1 MAESG
6 IKSYFPSQTV
16 SDAEKLSY
24 DYGLKVGKA
33 IEQEWFNNDRST
45 GKYRS
50 NQNNFHN
57 LRLYARG
64 EQSIQKYKD
73 ELSINGDLSYL
84 NLDWKPV
91 PIISKFVDI
100 VVNGIA
106 ERTYDITAF
115 SQDPSG
121 VEKRTK
127 YMEDILDD
135 MENESFN
142 AFTQE
147 AFGVNTRRS
156 NEKTLPESSEEL
168 QLHMQLNYKQAVE
181 IAEEQALSV
190 LFEGNNYELI
200 KKRFY
205 YDLTVLGIGCVKT
218 SFNTSEGVVIDYVDP
233 ANLVYSYSDSPYFED
248 IYYVGEVKS
257 IPVNELAKQFPHLS
271 EEELKDIM
279 KSKSYHRS
287 NYNSRYSVDKEDNNT
302 IQVLYFNYKTYMN
315 EVYKIKETG
324 TGADKIIP
332 KDDSFNPPEDM
343 QGGFGRMIRSIECL
357 YDGAMILGT
366 DKLLKWE
373 MSKNMM
379 RPKSDYT
386 KVKMNYAIV
395 APRMYDGKIDSLVKR
410 ITGFADMI
418 QLTHLKLQQVMSRL
432 IPDGVYLDADGL
444 AEIDLGNGTN
454 YNPQEALNMF
464 FQTGSV
470 IGRSFT
476 SEGDMNPGKVPI
488 QEISSGSGGNKMQ
501 ALIGNYNYYLQMIR
515 DVTGLNEAR
524 DASTPDVNSLV
535 GVQKMAAANS
545 NTATRHI
552 LQAGLFLTA
561 EIAECLSLR
570 ISDIIEYSPTRDAF
584 IQAIGAHN
592 VATLN
597 EMSDLH
603 LHDFGIFL
611 SLQPD
616 EEERSVLENNIQ
628 MALQQGTIDLED
640 AIDLREI
647 KNIKL
652 ANQLL
657 KIRRKKKQEADRARE
672 LENIQAQSQSN
683 AQAAQQAAQ
692 IEMEKNQAIT
702 QQKAQLVQMQGQVDV
717 QKMQQEAE
725 LKKQLMQMEFQMNM
739 QLKQVDLQASAVTNA
754 TKENRKDQR
763 LQFQAAQQETLVD
776 KRGKQQSKLT
786 DRKNSQQSELIDQK
800 QTGKPPKNFES
811 AGNDT
816 LGGGFDLG
824 SFDPS

>member
-33 IEQEWFNNDRST
+33 IKQEWFNMDNGSSKYKSNHND
-45 GKYRS
+45 
-50 NQNNFHN
+50 FHN

-106 ERTYDITAF
+106 ERTYDIKAF
-115 SQDPSG
+115 SQSPNG
-121 VEKRTK
+121 VEKRTQ
-127 YMEDILDD
+127 YMEAIQSD
-135 MENESFN
+135 MDMKAFNQEVESSFN
-142 AFTQE
+142 VDMKE
-147 AFGVNTRRS
+147 S
-156 NEKTLPESSEEL
+156 NLANEDLPQSEEEL
-168 QLHMQLNYKQAVE
+168 GIHMQLSYKQAVE
-181 IAEEQALSV
+181 LAEEQALNV
-190 LFEGNNYELI
+190 LFEGNKYELT

-205 YDLTVLGIGCVKT
+205 HDLTVIGIGAVKT
-218 SFNTSEGVVIDYVDP
+218 NFNTSEGVVIDYVDP
-233 ANLVYSYSDSPYFED
+233 ANLVYSHTDSPYFDD
-248 IYYVGEVKS
+248 IYYVGEAKT
-257 IPVNELAKQFPHLS
+257 IPINELAKQFPHLS
-271 EEELKDIM
+271 EEDLQDIV
-279 KSKSYHRS
+279 KNNYSGKS
-287 NYNSRYSVDKEDNNT
+287 NYNSRGSYEKQDNNT
-302 IQVLYFNYKTYMN
+302 VQVLYFNYKTYMN
-315 EVYKIKETG
+315 EVYKVKETG

-332 KDDSFNPPEDM
+332 KDDSFNPPENM
-343 QGGFGRMIRSIECL
+343 EGGFSRMLRSIETL
-357 YDGAMILGT
+357 YEGAMILGT

-373 MSKNMM
+373 MAKNMM

-395 APRMYDGKIDSLVKR
+395 APRMYNGRIDSLVKR

-432 IPDGVYLDADGL
+432 VPDGVYLDADGL

-454 YNPQEALNMF
+454 YNPQEALNMY

-476 SEGDMNPGKVPI
+476 ADGDMNPGKVPI
-488 QEISSGSGGNKMQ
+488 KEITSGSGGNKMQ
-501 ALIGNYNYYLQMIR
+501 ALIGTYNYYLQMIR

-524 DASTPDVNSLV
+524 DGSTPDKNALV
-535 GVQKMAAANS
+535 GVQKLAAANS

-561 EIAECLSLR
+561 ETAECLSLR
-570 ISDIIEYSPTRDAF
+570 ISDIIEYSPTKEAF

-592 VATLN
+592 VATLE
-597 EMSDLH
+597 EMSELH
-603 LHDFGIFL
+603 LYDFGIFINL
-611 SLQPD
+611 MPD
-616 EEERSVLENNIQ
+616 EEENAKLENNIQ
-628 MALQQGTIDLED
+628 MALQQKSINLED
-640 AIDLREI
+640 AIDIRDI

-657 KIRRKKKQEADRARE
+657 KIRRVKKEEKDRK
-672 LENIQAQSQSN
+672 LQMENIQAQTESN
-683 AQAAQQAAQ
+683 TKAAQAAAQADIQ
-692 IEMEKNQAIT
+692 KNQALNAG
-702 QQKAQLVQMQGQVDV
+702 KAELSQMQSQIDL
-717 QKMQQEAE
+717 QKMQQEVE
-725 LKKQLMQMEFQMNM
+725 MKKQLMALEFQYSM
-739 QLKQVDLQASAVTNA
+739 QLKGVEVDGMKSRE
-754 TKENRKDQR
+754 KEKEDRKDER
-763 LQFQAAQQETLVD
+763 TKIQAT
-776 KRGKQQSKLT
+776 
-786 DRKNSQQSELIDQK
+786 QQSEMIDQRNS
-800 QTGKPPKNFES
+800 GKAPKNFES
-811 AGNDT
+811 AGNDI
-816 LGGGFDLG
+816 LGGRFDLG